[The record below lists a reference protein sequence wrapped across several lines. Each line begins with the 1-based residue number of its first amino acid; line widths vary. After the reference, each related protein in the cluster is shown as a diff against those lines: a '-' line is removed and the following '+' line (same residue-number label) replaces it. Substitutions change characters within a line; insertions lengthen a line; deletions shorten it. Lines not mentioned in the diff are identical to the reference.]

1 MWKVNGPGSC
11 WYIRL
16 MWWIIGLHFGFR
28 GPAEPTRDRKWA
40 IMRAEWKLII
50 CKIWNSLG
58 NLTLWSLILKFNSF
72 RIIFFFKIL
81 IQQWVRV
88 RWREFFFFLFLGE
101 FECDSRCEE
110 VGWIIRRWF
119 ESPEM
124 SIQGK
129 RLAIY
134 IYIKSL
140 FCLLLCL
147 GQAPFAGKGLILNV
161 DTPWH
166 DFAT

>member
-58 NLTLWSLILKFNSF
+58 HLTLWSLILKFNSF

-88 RWREFFFFLFLGE
+88 RWGEFFFFFFWGSL
-101 FECDSRCEE
+101 SVI
-110 VGWIIRRWF
+110 VGV
-119 ESPEM
+119 
-124 SIQGK
+124 K
-129 RLAIY
+129 RLDGSY
-134 IYIKSL
+134 EDGLNLQKCL
-140 FCLLLCL
+140 FR
-147 GQAPFAGKGLILNV
+147 GKGWLYISI
-161 DTPWH
+161 
-166 DFAT
+166 